1 MAAAPVTD
9 LTLEAAVGEHLTLR
23 AAVLRGGGIAVVAEY
38 GDALHGMYST

>member
-23 AAVLRGGGIAVVAEY
+23 AAVLRGGGSAVVAEN
-38 GDALHGMYST
+38 GDAPHEVYST